1 MDNKKRLELWFSMY
15 EISYWALSFIMDGAY
30 GSYLKSLGYG
40 EAFIGR
46 TLTALGLAS
55 LILMPLGGYLA
66 DRVGKYKTLTAVSS
80 VLICGML
87 FAVSIV
93 ASDAVVYLY
102 AVIGGGFTRLLSG
115 FLDSWITKMSKEEPG
130 LDYGRI
136 RSMGSISYALSSP
149 VFGQLFTRLGFKA
162 QIPLGAVLLVLC
174 LICSAK
180 LRDPSLGEKEEKGP
194 SFKEAMGYLLG
205 NRTYLIFLGCSF
217 IMNLSMQSLFGFI
230 GLRIEEA
237 GGTVGSLGIFYFVLA
252 MIEFFVVRNYTAVL
266 NRLGMRKTVLLGM
279 FGTFLKPFL
288 ISLAPSVGWIYCCA
302 VTQAI
307 SLALTVPTNA
317 VYQGRC
323 VDKRYLSTALLVMQT
338 CCTGLITFLFSSLF
352 GRIAEQYGCGSMI
365 RIFSF
370 FSLIAMV
377 LFWIFAPKDGE
388 EEVSV

>member
-1 MDNKKRLELWFSMY
+1 MERQNHLESWFSIY
-15 EISYWALSFIMDGAY
+15 EISYWALSFITDGAY

-40 EAFIGR
+40 EAFIGK

-55 LILMPLGGYLA
+55 LILMPLGGYIA

-80 VLICGML
+80 ALICVTL
-87 FAVSIV
+87 FAVSLY
-93 ASDAVVYLY
+93 ASDGMVYLY

-149 VFGQLFTRLGFKA
+149 LIGNIFTRLGYGI

-180 LRDPSLGEKEEKGP
+180 LRDPSLEDEEEKGP
-194 SFKEAMGYLLG
+194 SFREAMGYLLG

-217 IMNLSMQSLFGFI
+217 IMNMSMQSMFGFI
-230 GLRIEEA
+230 GLRIEEV
-237 GGTVGSLGIFYFVLA
+237 GGTVASLGTFYFVLA
-252 MIEFFVVRNYTAVL
+252 LIEFFVVRNYSRVL
-266 NRLGMRKTVLLGM
+266 GRLGMRKTVLLGM

-288 ISLAPSVGWIYCCA
+288 VSIAPSVPWIYCCA

-323 VDKRYLSTALLVMQT
+323 VEKRYLSTALLVMQT

-352 GRIAEQYGCGSMI
+352 GRIAEQYGCGTMI

-377 LFWIFAPKDGE
+377 FFWIFAPKDGE
-388 EEVSV
+388 EEVTE